1 MSRRHDRNT
10 NGRKLPDGLALG
22 DCWVLVRSNRSG
34 VLAALAVFAA
44 AFVVLGGCSDVDTGQ
59 AWLAKPFDI
68 SGRSAGYSF
77 SELSETKKEQHP
89 ITANDL
95 VNGNGSCAAPV
106 AAAPAQVAAA
116 GTPPGPPAAAP
127 PSAAPSDPSALMGG
141 GVALGMSE
149 CDLVYR
155 AGQPSSVQIGNAPNG
170 DRAAVL
176 TFQSG
181 PHPGIYRFL
190 RGALTEMDRVAETA
204 PPPQV
209 AKKKP
214 AKPPKKAAQN

>member
-1 MSRRHDRNT
+1 
-10 NGRKLPDGLALG
+10 
-22 DCWVLVRSNRSG
+22 VLVRSNRSG
-34 VLAALAVFAA
+34 VLAALAASL
-44 AFVVLGGCSDVDTGQ
+44 VVLGGCADVDGTQ
-59 AWLAKPFDI
+59 AWFAKPLDM

-77 SELSETKKEQHP
+77 SELSETKKDQRP

-95 VNGNGSCAAPV
+95 VNGNGSCPAPAPPI
-106 AAAPAQVAAA
+106 AAAPAAPAPV
-116 GTPPGPPAAAP
+116 PGSAAAAP
-127 PSAAPSDPSALMGG
+127 PAAPLGAPTADPSSLLGG

-155 AGQPSSVQIGNAPNG
+155 SGQPSSVQIGSAPNG
-170 DRAAVL
+170 DRTATL

-190 RGALTEMDRVAETA
+190 RGSLTEMDRVAQA
-204 PPPQV
+204 SAPPQV

-214 AKPPKKAAQN
+214 AKPQKKAAQN